1 MKTIKVF
8 AIVFLL
14 FMAISCGD
22 DAGVT
27 KQRLQGNEQQLP
39 DELKGL
45 KVYVVSTGGGNYVKV
60 AVLGDQVNSSTYQ
73 VGKIQETTIVIRK
86 DHYDERQIEVKEIL
100 MENDSLML
108 VRKK

>member
-1 MKTIKVF
+1 MKTIKAF

-14 FMAISCGD
+14 FMAVSCD
-22 DAGVT
+22 DPGVT
-27 KQRLQGNEQQLP
+27 YNKLQGNEANLP

-45 KVYVVSTGGGNYVKV
+45 KVYAVSTGNGDYVKV
-60 AVLGDQVNSSTYQ
+60 AVLNGEVNSSTYM
-73 VGKIQETTIVIRK
+73 VGKTHQTTIVVRK

-108 VRKK
+108 IRKK